1 MHRLLAY
8 RSDFTEF
15 RYRSKIFQDYL
26 LIIIVP
32 VSRYLSSYEN
42 GRRRIFNLSLWYIL
56 YYAKKYCKNKIV
68 LNIVNLTRIFPHNV

>member
-32 VSRYLSSYEN
+32 MFPDTCRVTKTEGVGYLACHY
-42 GRRRIFNLSLWYIL
+42 GTFYIMQR
-56 YYAKKYCKNKIV
+56 
-68 LNIVNLTRIFPHNV
+68 NIVKTKFFEI